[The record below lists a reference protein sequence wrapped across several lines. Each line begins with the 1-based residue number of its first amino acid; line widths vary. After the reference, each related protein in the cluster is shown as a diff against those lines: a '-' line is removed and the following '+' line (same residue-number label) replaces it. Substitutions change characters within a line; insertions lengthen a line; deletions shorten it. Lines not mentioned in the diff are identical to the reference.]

1 MVAFSVPIWSPS
13 VALAPAD
20 EAESDTR
27 DSVGQTHVVGVL
39 AMTVQLGDFAVLP
52 DDTAAGKISVL
63 VDSKPVDSI
72 PGEELRKGCVLEHPF
87 LARSAHAGD
96 EPPECY
102 LDSSLVEDIERL
114 RELRLKEGPLSKE
127 DMAQSRAVAVHSEY
141 RDPLEKVEPRYARR
155 WLAAIEPVFV
165 NGRMNADPNDVRD
178 ARAKDTGWAIIIQEP
193 YDTAV
198 AQIEELRDTLKRL
211 AAHSIISWEVFN
223 TDSGDRDAQFATLAD
238 IQFGVSTTSTMDL
251 YVDAV
256 LGNDGN
262 TGSSSSLFR
271 RTQLL

>member
-1 MVAFSVPIWSPS
+1 MASFLRITN
-13 VALAPAD
+13 L
-20 EAESDTR
+20 T
-27 DSVGQTHVVGVL
+27 
-39 AMTVQLGDFAVLP
+39 
-52 DDTAAGKISVL
+52 ISRV
-63 VDSKPVDSI
+63 S
-72 PGEELRKGCVLEHPF
+72 
-87 LARSAHAGD
+87 
-96 EPPECY
+96 
-102 LDSSLVEDIERL
+102 LDSTIPTLFGRESIEVE
-114 RELRLKEGPLSKE
+114 
-127 DMAQSRAVAVHSEY
+127 V
-141 RDPLEKVEPRYARR
+141 
-155 WLAAIEPVFV
+155 
-165 NGRMNADPNDVRD
+165 
-178 ARAKDTGWAIIIQEP
+178 T
-193 YDTAV
+193 V